1 MAKEPVSVEECCR
14 RRKEVAGYM
23 SELAASLKLQVEQ
36 FCLMRQKALSILCDL
51 RERTAISWKLI
62 DQSYYAIEKIR
73 KITHTH
79 THTERENLK
88 VYIIRGDLDVRV
100 ICFATRIVYI

>member
-23 SELAASLKLQVEQ
+23 SELAASVNLQVEQ

-79 THTERENLK
+79 RERE
-88 VYIIRGDLDVRV
+88 RERE
-100 ICFATRIVYI
+100 RI